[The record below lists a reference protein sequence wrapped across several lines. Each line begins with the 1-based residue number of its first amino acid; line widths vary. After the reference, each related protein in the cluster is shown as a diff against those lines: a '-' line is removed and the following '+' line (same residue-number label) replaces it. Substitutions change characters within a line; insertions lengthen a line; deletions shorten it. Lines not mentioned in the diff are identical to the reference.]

1 MTPEVAES
9 LRALHLSGEPVTD
22 DQIAATGGTPA
33 DSRQVAEAIAA
44 LELLGVEPDEDRIRD
59 LTAAI
64 QWRATRDD
72 EREIAVP
79 VSSTGVWLGAD
90 FLNAAS
96 PRGSAPTMM
105 GS

>member
-1 MTPEVAES
+1 MTPE
-9 LRALHLSGEPVTD
+9 
-22 DQIAATGGTPA
+22 
-33 DSRQVAEAIAA
+33 VAEAIAA

-64 QWRATRDD
+64 QWRAPRDD